1 MTSGL
6 QQLAQVEI
14 PRRLSHEVGIPV
26 LLKPN
31 PCATEL
37 LRLLFSIRAKVSDN
51 TSDLKAELTQET
63 KPQMWVVTQR
73 DRHQLPF
80 APRAFGSRSQ
90 APPGLQA
97 SALGSSSCGQQGSSP
112 LSIFD
117 AVAELYN
124 QYPAQS
130 IAFSGPAVALQLK
143 FVAINSATSIKK
155 KNNPRTASPSSA
167 PSCHTQLC
175 THHCYSQTPPAG
187 TAMGLSVLPYGH
199 KFAGDSKQ
207 QRINRSYKVLITSLH
222 TCIDFN

>member
-31 PCATEL
+31 QCATEL
-37 LRLLFSIRAKVSDN
+37 LRLLFSIRAEVSDN

-80 APRAFGSRSQ
+80 APRVFGSRSQ

-155 KNNPRTASPSSA
+155 KKKTQELHHQVLHLPATHSCAPITAIPRHHRLAQPRGY
-167 PSCHTQLC
+167 LC
-175 THHCYSQTPPAG
+175 FL
-187 TAMGLSVLPYGH
+187 M
-199 KFAGDSKQ
+199 D
-207 QRINRSYKVLITSLH
+207 TSLLG
-222 TCIDFN
+222 IQNNRG

>member
-1 MTSGL
+1 M
-6 QQLAQVEI
+6 
-14 PRRLSHEVGIPV
+14 
-26 LLKPN
+26 
-31 PCATEL
+31 
-37 LRLLFSIRAKVSDN
+37 
-51 TSDLKAELTQET
+51 
-63 KPQMWVVTQR
+63 TQR

-155 KNNPRTASPSSA
+155 KKKPKNCITKFCTFLPHTAVHPSLLFPDTTGWHSHGA
-167 PSCHTQLC
+167 ICASLWTQVC
-175 THHCYSQTPPAG
+175 WGFKTTE
-187 TAMGLSVLPYGH
+187 
-199 KFAGDSKQ
+199 DKQ
-207 QRINRSYKVLITSLH
+207 IL
-222 TCIDFN
+222 